1 MGMRSKFSVLSC
13 RRGGGVG
20 VESVVER
27 RGVGVVASARR
38 RWQYHCIP
46 GQDAVAAS
54 RDDFQ
59 AMESRNIDAGAA
71 GAPKRSGH

>member
-46 GQDAVAAS
+46 GQDAVAAT
-54 RDDFQ
+54 RDD
-59 AMESRNIDAGAA
+59 
-71 GAPKRSGH
+71 P